1 MAAQRP
7 NCATAMSIDRAR
19 SAPVADLVLLGQR
32 VDFAPT
38 NMKKHDRVFSHEVV
52 RAILV
57 GMDVCTVLCS
67 YRSMS

>member
-19 SAPVADLVLLGQR
+19 SASVADRVLLGQR
-32 VDFAPT
+32 VDFART
-38 NMKKHDRVFSHEVV
+38 NMKKHDRIFSHEVV
-52 RAILV
+52 RAMMV
-57 GMDVCTVLCS
+57 GMDVCRVSCS

>member
-1 MAAQRP
+1 M
-7 NCATAMSIDRAR
+7 
-19 SAPVADLVLLGQR
+19 DLVLLGQR
-32 VDFAPT
+32 VDFART

-57 GMDVCTVLCS
+57 GMDVCPVLCS